1 MNMRALRWYI
11 ARPRLAVA
19 VAVVLTL
26 LDGVTNGFLIRS
38 AGAPSAAVAARAQHA
53 TTWVSNASLSES
65 SVATLPDDS
74 ASCVWIR
81 EHHSC

>member
-1 MNMRALRWYI
+1 MRALRWYI

-26 LDGVTNGFLIRS
+26 MSSVVNGLLIRS
-38 AGAPSAAVAARAQHA
+38 ATAPSAIVAATARHA
-53 TTWVSNASLSES
+53 ITWVSNASLSES

-74 ASCVWIR
+74 APCVWIG
-81 EHHSC
+81 EHRSC